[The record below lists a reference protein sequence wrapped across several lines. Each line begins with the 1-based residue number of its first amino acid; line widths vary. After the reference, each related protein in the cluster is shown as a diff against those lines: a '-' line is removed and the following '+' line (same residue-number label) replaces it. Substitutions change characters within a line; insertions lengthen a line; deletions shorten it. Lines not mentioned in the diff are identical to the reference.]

1 MIYRK
6 LKFEYVLVFI
16 IASIISGVLLWFIL
30 DYFDIETSIE
40 ISVLIVL
47 ALISGIIVYNLH
59 DRGLLPQPAL
69 NRATDSKKTLS
80 RYNRKR
86 YRIKDFSRLEY
97 LVTAENKRKIKSS
110 LSEKRI
116 QYFQY
121 QRPKYRN

>member
-1 MIYRK
+1 MNYKK

-47 ALISGIIVYNLH
+47 ALISGIIIYNLH
-59 DRGLLPQPAL
+59 DRGLLPQPVFDGTA
-69 NRATDSKKTLS
+69 DSEKTPG

-86 YRIKDFSRLEY
+86 YRTKDFSRVEY
-97 LVTAENKRKIKSS
+97 RVIAEHQRKVKSS
-110 LSEKRI
+110 LSEERI
-116 QYFQY
+116 KYFQY